1 MPSAVAATEKDKK
14 LGLTGYY
21 KMIKSK
27 FFGGSGEPSKKAF
40 AAAGTSDDSKCPRPQ
55 SGRRMTS
62 RAYADMDAETSSN
75 TLANTLERDDD
86 TRANTLANAIDR
98 NRGERGGGR
107 RGGFVRG
114 APGDNT
120 TLRSV
125 GYVGGISLEAIASLP
140 RMPAGFDAIRN
151 HNQEAGAPEREDR
164 GERGAYRDEQGGY
177 PGENSGKYHRED
189 RTPGRES
196 YQEERE
202 EKPR

>member
-1 MPSAVAATEKDKK
+1 
-14 LGLTGYY
+14 
-21 KMIKSK
+21 
-27 FFGGSGEPSKKAF
+27 
-40 AAAGTSDDSKCPRPQ
+40 
-55 SGRRMTS
+55 MTS

-125 GYVGGISLEAIASLP
+125 GYRSSARVLCWLVLTSV
-140 RMPAGFDAIRN
+140 
-151 HNQEAGAPEREDR
+151 
-164 GERGAYRDEQGGY
+164 
-177 PGENSGKYHRED
+177 
-189 RTPGRES
+189 
-196 YQEERE
+196 
-202 EKPR
+202 